1 MLKSFKK
8 NRKTFKVAFSDNVI
22 HYGAVV
28 AEFDQYADAVDFIN
42 EQEKNDSIEWVIL

>member
-1 MLKSFKK
+1 MLKIFKK
-8 NRKTFKVAFSDNVI
+8 NRKTYRVAYSDNVI
-22 HYGAVV
+22 HYGAIV